1 MEAGGDPV
9 GWGRYRMGILDWVNK
24 REGLTGFCG
33 WPGPTSLQELP
44 GGWEGTPNYPK
55 VGKGPQGGKSPA
67 FQRQGGAPEGSLGSR
82 GAAAATCAPLPTWA
96 LGGTARGR
104 SYGGRAALRLA
115 GGGRRGLVMRVTR
128 APAIGRRGG
137 AAMVTGRGGAGARP
151 GNGVMAAA
159 AGAALLMLLMAAA
172 LAEGDDSDWVRLPSK
187 CEGKWSLGG
196 PGRSAPPAVGSG
208 RGLLVRG
215 CAPAGC
221 PSARLPPRAPPFPAV
236 T

>member
-1 MEAGGDPV
+1 MVKVQNGNLGLGEQERGADRFLWVARPHISPGIT
-9 GWGRYRMGILDWVNK
+9 WRMGRDPKLPK
-24 REGLTGFCG
+24 GRERA
-33 WPGPTSLQELP
+33 PS
-44 GGWEGTPNYPK
+44 
-55 VGKGPQGGKSPA
+55 GGKSPA
-67 FQRQGGAPEGSLGSR
+67 FQRQGGAPEGSLGTR

-96 LGGTARGR
+96 LGGTAQGR